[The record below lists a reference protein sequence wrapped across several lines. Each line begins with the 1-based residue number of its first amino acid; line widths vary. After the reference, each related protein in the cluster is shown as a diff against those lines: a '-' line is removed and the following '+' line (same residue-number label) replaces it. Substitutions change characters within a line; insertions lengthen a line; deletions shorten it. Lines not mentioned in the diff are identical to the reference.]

1 MADIFVVKDFQG
13 HVRAR
18 VSADGS
24 VVDAQGNVVGFVND
38 DGSCGDNNEELLGE
52 INHGGQ
58 VLDALGETV
67 GHVDFGTGMLKEPNN
82 STLCEIDTS
91 GGVKD
96 TLSSLCGTIE
106 GFSFKQLRMAAAY
119 IFFFDQGFVKANL
132 PSRVSQT
139 PAQPVEDSI
148 VSKEEKY
155 LEQLIPKSSG
165 AEVVAENEGPVTD
178 ERGLSIKKLLAKS
191 EQEKIKGN
199 TFYTEGSYTE
209 AVECYTKAIELAQS
223 DLPDCAVYYANRAA
237 AYLALTNY
245 QQVIEDCNKAL
256 ELNPLYI
263 KALLRRAQAHET
275 LQNLN
280 DALNDYK
287 KVQELD
293 SSITTAQTAVERVN
307 NSIKEKK
314 EKETEQ
320 MLGQLKEVGNT
331 LLKKWG
337 LSLDNFKTEKNANG
351 SYKINFVK

>member
-1 MADIFVVKDFQG
+1 M
-13 HVRAR
+13 
-18 VSADGS
+18 
-24 VVDAQGNVVGFVND
+24 
-38 DGSCGDNNEELLGE
+38 
-52 INHGGQ
+52 
-58 VLDALGETV
+58 
-67 GHVDFGTGMLKEPNN
+67 
-82 STLCEIDTS
+82 
-91 GGVKD
+91 
-96 TLSSLCGTIE
+96 
-106 GFSFKQLRMAAAY
+106 
-119 IFFFDQGFVKANL
+119 
-132 PSRVSQT
+132 
-139 PAQPVEDSI
+139 
-148 VSKEEKY
+148 SKEEKY